1 MDRNTLLLSA
11 TLCILSLGVVVLSL
25 DLLTG
30 ARRKAAAAAPPQDDL
45 RVFLQLAPPMPVQS
59 GQAEQVIAL
68 ETPPLPEDFVFRRRV
83 SRDFASMEI
92 SHKRFRAS
100 ETAGTEVATEMD
112 MSAIRHEVRAALGT
126 ATPGAPPVKARLRW
140 TDTDRMAVLS
150 LAGAAP
156 ASGLALLKRHGIG
169 TLIAAPGHP
178 FKPEEEAIE
187 ILPLPDGSGT
197 AAPLAARLRAKLA
210 RGERIAFHTETGLS
224 GPAALLAARF
234 ASRQAG

>member
-11 TLCILSLGVVVLSL
+11 TLCILSLGVVALGL

-30 ARRKAAAAAPPQDDL
+30 ARRKAAAAVPPQDDL
-45 RVFLQLAPPMPVQS
+45 RVFLRLAPPMTMQP
-59 GQAEQVIAL
+59 GQAEQVIAHSP
-68 ETPPLPEDFVFRRRV
+68 PPLPEDFIFRRRV

-92 SHKRFRAS
+92 SHKRFRSS
-100 ETAGTEVATEMD
+100 EAAGTEAAAEMD
-112 MSAIRHEVRAALGT
+112 MPAIRHEIRTSLGNPSSET
-126 ATPGAPPVKARLRW
+126 ATAEAQLRW
-140 TDTDRMAVLS
+140 TDTNRMAVLS

-156 ASGLALLKRHGIG
+156 DSGLALLKRYGIG
-169 TLIAAPGHP
+169 TLITAPGHP
-178 FKPEEEAIE
+178 FKPEGKAVE
-187 ILPLPDGSGT
+187 ILPLPDDSGA

-224 GPAALLAARF
+224 GAAALLAARF